1 MVFQAMKH
9 PQTSITATK
18 DTYVKFSEQMLHSDG
33 KGQHS
38 VFQSLNLGRHHTT
51 SGNAAQHKL
60 QSTGNRESRSAHQ
73 LVGFEGEFILDATD
87 G

>member
-1 MVFQAMKH
+1 MAFQAMEY
-9 PQTSITATK
+9 PQTSIMATK
-18 DTYVKFSEQMLHSDG
+18 YTYVKCSEQMLHSDG
-33 KGQHS
+33 TGQLS

-60 QSTGNRESRSAHQ
+60 QSTGNRASRSAHQ